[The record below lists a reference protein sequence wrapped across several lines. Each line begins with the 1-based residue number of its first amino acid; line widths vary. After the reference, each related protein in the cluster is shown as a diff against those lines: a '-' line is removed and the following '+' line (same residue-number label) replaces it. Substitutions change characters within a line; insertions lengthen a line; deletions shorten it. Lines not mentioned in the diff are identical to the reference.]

1 MFFWRRVRVSAI
13 AGAAASKANQLLAS
27 SDEEWQ
33 RLRPMMAAD
42 DNATFEAL
50 KKYYR
55 QGIPGRSIHENEA
68 DAKVLYQFLRQLG
81 GEELV
86 GSGTDLAPGTFWTR
100 GVE

>member
-1 MFFWRRVRVSAI
+1 
-13 AGAAASKANQLLAS
+13 
-27 SDEEWQ
+27 
-33 RLRPMMAAD
+33 MAAD

-86 GSGTDLAPGTFWTR
+86 ALGQILPQAHSGH
-100 GVE
+100 GVSNRTLGKSLLMALRRH